1 LRLSESKI
9 KEAILHHDQD
19 VRAMAV
25 QYFAD
30 CFSQEKTVM
39 PLFIQSVE
47 KYGWQN
53 AVSCFALRKG
63 LAQTDD
69 TLLWVLGELSKVE
82 DIDDEGWQ
90 KYTLVLIDLLTQTDA
105 HLLSKH
111 QSAILNIEGLDLK
124 VRESVLERI
133 RLLNADPDTCWAELQ
148 EFCEQNKS
156 KQYINEVNLPHA
168 NRLVEA
174 IARSGERYTERVLS
188 ILTEQVED
196 YANNPMMWMESL
208 TVRLAGEMRLEAAV
222 PLIVKKLHEDDD
234 LLHEEGERALW
245 KIGTNDVVE
254 TVCADYAQADWSYRL
269 FANSVLEC
277 IHSDLTVRK
286 CLEFLPKEEDTDLR
300 VWLGQ
305 ALLRQFSFEG
315 IEPLRQVIIKGPLDD
330 PEMLGLRKDLLT
342 TCKLMEVTIPEFDQW
357 TEESK
362 HDEEQRKNYYAEK
375 FGKLGGG
382 RDEDD
387 FEPLEDDYEEPPLSS
402 KKQKIGRN
410 DPCPC
415 GSGRKFKK
423 CCLKKQNSNAWD
435 E

>member
-1 LRLSESKI
+1 MRLSEFKI
-9 KEAILHHDQD
+9 KDTILHPDQE

-30 CFSQEKTVM
+30 CFSQDKAVM
-39 PLFIQSVE
+39 PLFIQSVD

-53 AVSCFALRKG
+53 AVACFALRKG
-63 LAQTDD
+63 LVQTDD
-69 TLLWVLGELSKVE
+69 TLLWVLGELSKAE
-82 DIDDEGWQ
+82 DIDEGWQ
-90 KYTLVLIDLLTQTDA
+90 KYTLVLLDLLTQTDA

-111 QSAILNIEGLDLK
+111 HSAILNIEGFALK

-133 RLLNADPDTCWAELQ
+133 RLLNADPDACWAELQ
-148 EFCEQNKS
+148 NFCEQNKS

-174 IARSGERYTERVLS
+174 IARSGERYTKKVLS

-196 YANNPMMWMESL
+196 YTNNPMMWLEYL

-222 PLIVKKLHEDDD
+222 PMIVKILHEDDD
-234 LLHEEGERALW
+234 LLHEEGEWALW
-245 KIGTNDVVE
+245 KIGTDDVVE
-254 TVCADYAQADWSYRL
+254 AVCADYAQADWSYRL

-277 IHSDLTVRK
+277 IHSDLTVTK
-286 CLEFLPKEEDTDLR
+286 CLEFLPKEEDADLR

-315 IEPLRQVIIKGPLDD
+315 IEPLRQVILKGPLDD
-330 PEMLGLRKDLLT
+330 PEMLGLREDLLT
-342 TCKLMEVTIPEFDQW
+342 SCKLMEVTIPEFDQW

-375 FGKLGGG
+375 FGKLSGD

-387 FEPLEDDYEEPPLSS
+387 YELFEDDYEEPPSSS

-415 GSGRKFKK
+415 GSGKKFKK
-423 CCLKKQNSNAWD
+423 CCLKKHDDNVLD
-435 E
+435 Y